1 MKNFYKWVNLSL
13 YDKKIKALVI
23 MKISMLLSLLST
35 FAISASIYSQGTY
48 LSLSVEDKT
57 LKETLKI
64 IESESQY
71 RFFYSDNF
79 QDLDNT
85 VTITIENE
93 SITNLMETLL
103 KDSTIGYRILEN
115 NVVVIT
121 PEAKSLKPQ
130 YQVIKG
136 SVKDAK
142 TGELLPGVNV
152 LIQGTT
158 IGTITDAS
166 GSFSIEAKGN
176 KPVVVFSFIGYI
188 TKEVIWLG
196 QDINISLESDTQILD
211 EVDRKSVV

>member
-166 GSFSIEAKGN
+166 GSFSIEAR
-176 KPVVVFSFIGYI
+176 VTSRWWYFHSS
-188 TKEVIWLG
+188 VI
-196 QDINISLESDTQILD
+196 
-211 EVDRKSVV
+211 